1 VYEEEVPG
9 SPDPIHD
16 ELISGSRAMIDI
28 DITKD
33 GTCLNCG
40 NVILPIAL
48 PDWLKESKNIMV
60 YAILVLANDEDG
72 EGGALIGGTVFL
84 DGVTQSIEGGTLT
97 LINGDTEVQYE
108 PPSDWVFDENGEF
121 TDYFEYYAV
130 DADGEISANPALV
143 TITLINQLPVAN
155 PDIYD
160 VSHNVTLDITDITS
174 GTIEGLLPGSA
185 DTDPDPG
192 DTLSAYLSGGSTT
205 ALGGSV
211 ALNPDGTFT
220 YTPPADTANVD
231 DSFSYYV
238 TDSYNNS
245 DPTTVTISLTNQVPV
260 ANPDIYDVSHNV
272 TLDITDITSGTIE
285 GLLPGSEDTDPD
297 PSDTLSAYLSGGVT
311 TTLGGSVALNP
322 DGTFT
327 YTPPPD
333 TANVDDS
340 FMYYVTDSY
349 DNSDPVS
356 VTISLTNQ
364 LPVANPDI
372 YDVSHNVTLDITD
385 ITSGT
390 IEGLLPGSEDTDP
403 DPGDTLSAFLSGG
416 GTTTLG
422 GSVVLNTD
430 GTFTYTPPADTA
442 NVDDSF
448 SYYVTD
454 SYNNSDPTTVTISL
468 TIQVP
473 VANPDIYDVSHNVTL
488 DITDITSGTIE
499 GLLPGSADIDPDP
512 GDTLSAFLPG
522 GGNMGTTTLG
532 GSVVL
537 NTDGTFTYTPP
548 AGTANVDD
556 SFSYYVTDSYNNSDP
571 TTVTISL
578 TNQVP
583 VANPDIYDVSHNAIL
598 SPAVGIIEGLIQAY
612 ADIDPDPGDTLRAY
626 LPGKQSSGSTM
637 LGGHVELNTDGTFTY
652 TPPAGAAN
660 VDDSFMYYV
669 TDSYNDS
676 NPVPVTITLGM
687 RTLAS
692 EEALLNSTP
701 LSPDISDIGQIED
714 TTTSNNLQWLGE
726 ELGLCEGDQ
735 QGEDENQCQ
744 EITQAYLAGAFL
756 QASDMR
762 PHQAAAQL
770 RELAE
775 LLHDS
780 DGIRIAALARVI
792 NEFAQ
797 PNLPPTP
804 EQFASINQ
812 AFTLHVNDGS
822 HYAAAKQWLDAL
834 GEYTMLLISEIG
846 WSSDDSVAFVMG
858 KYGPTDTET
867 GNISVIAFIQIH
879 LEDFAG

>member
-1 VYEEEVPG
+1 
-9 SPDPIHD
+9 
-16 ELISGSRAMIDI
+16 
-28 DITKD
+28 
-33 GTCLNCG
+33 
-40 NVILPIAL
+40 
-48 PDWLKESKNIMV
+48 
-60 YAILVLANDEDG
+60 
-72 EGGALIGGTVFL
+72 
-84 DGVTQSIEGGTLT
+84 
-97 LINGDTEVQYE
+97 
-108 PPSDWVFDENGEF
+108 
-121 TDYFEYYAV
+121 
-130 DADGEISANPALV
+130 
-143 TITLINQLPVAN
+143 VAN
-155 PDIYD
+155 PDIYKAK
-160 VSHNVTLDITDITS
+160 HNTILSPAV
-174 GTIEGLLPGSA
+174 GTIEGLIQAYA
-185 DTDPDPG
+185 DSDPDPG
-192 DTLSAYLSGGSTT
+192 DTLSAYLPGKQTTGTTTLGGTVELNSDGTFTYTPPADTANADDSFMYYVTDNYDDSVPVSVTISLTNQVPIANPDFYDVSHNVTLSPAVGTIEGLLPAYADSDPDPGDTLSAYLPGKQSSGSTM
-205 ALGGSV
+205 LGGHLE
-211 ALNPDGTFT
+211 LNTDGTFT

-238 TDSYNNS
+238 TDSYDNS

-285 GLLPGSEDTDPD
+285 GLLPGST
-297 PSDTLSAYLSGGVT
+297 
-311 TTLGGSVALNP
+311 
-322 DGTFT
+322 
-327 YTPPPD
+327 
-333 TANVDDS
+333 
-340 FMYYVTDSY
+340 
-349 DNSDPVS
+349 
-356 VTISLTNQ
+356 
-364 LPVANPDI
+364 
-372 YDVSHNVTLDITD
+372 
-385 ITSGT
+385 
-390 IEGLLPGSEDTDP
+390 DTDP
-403 DPGDTLSAFLSGG
+403 DPGDTLRAYLSGG
-416 GTTTLG
+416 STTALG

-454 SYNNSDPTTVTISL
+454 N
-468 TIQVP
+468 
-473 VANPDIYDVSHNVTL
+473 YD
-488 DITDITSGTIE
+488 
-499 GLLPGSADIDPDP
+499 
-512 GDTLSAFLPG
+512 
-522 GGNMGTTTLG
+522 
-532 GSVVL
+532 
-537 NTDGTFTYTPP
+537 
-548 AGTANVDD
+548 
-556 SFSYYVTDSYNNSDP
+556 NSDP

-598 SPAVGIIEGLIQAY
+598 SPAVGIIEGLILAY
-612 ADIDPDPGDTLRAY
+612 ADIDPDPGDTLSAY

-775 LLHDS
+775 LLHDT

-797 PNLPPTP
+797 PNLPPSP

-812 AFTLHVNDGS
+812 AFTLHVNDGT
-822 HYAAAKQWLDAL
+822 HYATAKQWLDAL
-834 GEYTMLLISEIG
+834 GEYTMLLIGEIG

-858 KYGPTDTET
+858 KYGPTDTEA
-867 GNISVIAFIQIH
+867 GNISVIAFIQMH